1 MTATDSVIVEGLTKT
16 FPSRFGVVSWIRTQ
30 GRPPRFLAADK
41 VSFRV
46 RRGELFG
53 LVGANGAGKSTIL
66 QVLSGL
72 ITPDCGRVVVNG
84 VDAAADPIGLRRQ
97 IGLCTAEERSFYYR
111 LTARQNLQFFGE
123 LAGLSGNAL
132 HDRIAFV
139 TSLVDLDGTL
149 DRRFDTFSS
158 GMRQRLAIARAL
170 LGEPDVL
177 LLDEPTRAV
186 DPVHAASIRAFVRRL
201 VVDHGKSVVLCTN
214 LLEEAWELCDRVA
227 IIVRGRIVRI
237 ATPQELLA
245 NAARRRYAI
254 VFDEVDDDLRA
265 RTAAVSGVH
274 AVSFERHR
282 DGVCMHAE
290 LDDDSRSLTELL
302 RAASANG
309 VTIKHVVSET
319 ASPFDVFAELAM
331 EAKCAD

>member
-1 MTATDSVIVEGLTKT
+1 MAASDSVIVEGLTKT
-16 FPSRFGVVSWIRTQ
+16 FPSSFGVATWIRSH
-30 GRPPRFLAADK
+30 GRPPRFLAADD

-46 RRGELFG
+46 HRGELFG

-72 ITPDCGRVVVNG
+72 ITPDSGRVIVNG

-111 LTARQNLQFFGE
+111 LTARQNFEFFGE

-132 HDRIAFV
+132 RERIAFV
-139 TSLVDLDGTL
+139 TSLVDLEGTL
-149 DRRFDTFSS
+149 DRRFETFSS

-170 LGEPDVL
+170 LGEPEVL

-186 DPVHAASIRAFVRRL
+186 DPVHAASIRRFVRSL

-227 IIVRGRIVRI
+227 IIVKGRIVTV

-245 NAARRRYAI
+245 NVARRRYSI
-254 VFDEVDDDLRA
+254 VFDEVDDELLA
-265 RTAAVSGVH
+265 RTEAVPGLHS
-274 AVSFERHR
+274 VSYQRRR

-290 LDDDSRSLTELL
+290 LDEGSHTLTDLL

-309 VTIKHVVSET
+309 IRIKHVESEA
-319 ASPFDVFAELAM
+319 ASPFEVFAELAM
-331 EAKCAD
+331 ETKRAD